1 MTSVT
6 LKKKSPLVAGPV
18 SMCVDNLFTPKYG
31 HPGSGFAE
39 KRLLEL
45 TSLSPNFKIKGIKH
59 TQTTPN
65 PQAIHSRKKKIAP
78 FCTFSNKRE
87 SLPTYPDYSC
97 SHPPQL

>member
-6 LKKKSPLVAGPV
+6 LKKKKSPLVAGPV

-45 TSLSPNFKIKGIKH
+45 TSLSPNFKRKGIKH
-59 TQTTPN
+59 THGLLQT
-65 PQAIHSRKKKIAP
+65 HKLYSRKKK
-78 FCTFSNKRE
+78 
-87 SLPTYPDYSC
+87 
-97 SHPPQL
+97 